1 MPYPNEHAGRVV
13 DPDKFEKNSFR
24 RRSIA
29 EGIDIVV
36 GKLIGENKTTVQ
48 AYRFSKEKFS
58 AEEAEQ
64 WLKEHKIKYI
74 LFEPAEEVE
83 KQNSEIKKQLK
94 NNSHSI
100 VANMSQLIEKKVL
113 DGREYLV
120 CPAVLITEGVHN
132 GVFYPAEE
140 LAKFPEA
147 WNGRPVPVYH
157 PMMSGKPIT
166 ANSPEVIEK
175 QVVGQL
181 FNTRFED
188 GKLKADVWIDIIKAK
203 TNHPEILSK
212 IYQNANIEVST
223 GLFTEDEK
231 LNEEKNWN
239 GEKYSIIARNY
250 RPDHLALLPNGIGS
264 CSWADGAGMPRINEE
279 LNDGEISYR
288 MIENKLQDII
298 SEKLDKSNEPFIE
311 DIYEDK
317 FIYSIY
323 LPQDG
328 KRKLFQQSYKISETN
343 KIELQGDAVEVERKI
358 DYVMKENSQAL
369 SAQQPE
375 GNKTN
380 PQNSQEDKVERKER
394 IDKLIS
400 ANVAEEAD
408 REHLSKLSELLFGK
422 LEKVAEA
429 PEKEATPAPVVV
441 NEAKTVTEYV
451 EKAPE
456 AFKAELR
463 EGLRLNSEKR
473 TNLIE
478 SIKANKAN
486 KFTEEELKDK
496 STGELEK
503 LSELA
508 KAVVGADF
516 SAAAS
521 APKANQKDDEV
532 PEMPRIEFKK

>member
-29 EGIDIVV
+29 EGIDI
-36 GKLIGENKTTVQ
+36 
-48 AYRFSKEKFS
+48 
-58 AEEAEQ
+58 
-64 WLKEHKIKYI
+64 
-74 LFEPAEEVE
+74 
-83 KQNSEIKKQLK
+83 SEIKKQLK

-166 ANSPEVIEK
+166 ANSPEVIEM

-375 GNKTN
+375 GNKTK

-422 LEKVAEA
+422 LEKVMQASDKEGVASA
-429 PEKEATPAPVVV
+429 PIVV
-441 NEAKTVTEYV
+441 NEAKTIEEFV
-451 EKAPE
+451 ERAPD
-456 AFKAELR
+456 AFKADLI

-473 TNLIE
+473 TSLIE

-486 KFTEEELKDK
+486 KFTEEELKNK
-496 STGELEK
+496 STSELEK

-508 KAVVGADF
+508 RAVVGADF
-516 SAAAS
+516 SASGS
-521 APKANQKDDEV
+521 APKVNQDEDEV